1 MPKKS
6 SYRKLFSSLKRVG
19 NDNLSSFAL
28 PVKNTGYELVPVAC
42 AEKHIDQEVVALL
55 TEARNLNTTAFLT
68 MFNATEERTRNWLS
82 QTVAKEDNR
91 ILFML
96 QNMRKKN
103 YYGYM
108 GLAFGN
114 SDGSYI
120 EADAVVRID
129 KNMIHGLMKASLTR
143 LLEWVRIDLKIASV
157 GVRVLSDNPAL
168 KFYER
173 CGFIKHKCQDLY
185 DVKDASGQVVA
196 LETKQQFAGQQ
207 KSERSLCCMI
217 HSHSTTNSNL
227 GYK

>member
-1 MPKKS
+1 MPKDF
-6 SYRKLFSSLKRVG
+6 SYQKLFFSLKRVG

-55 TEARNLNTTAFLT
+55 TEARNLNSTSFLT

-96 QNMRKKN
+96 QNMQKKN

-129 KNMIHGLMKASLTR
+129 KNIIHGLMKASLTR
-143 LLEWVRIDLKIASV
+143 LLQWVRIDLKIASV

-173 CGFIKHKCQDLY
+173 CGFIKHKYQDLY

-196 LETKQQFAGQQ
+196 LETKQQFSGQK

-217 HSHSTTNSNL
+217 YNEPLRQLQS
-227 GYK
+227 GF

>member
-1 MPKKS
+1 MPKDS
-6 SYRKLFSSLKRVG
+6 SYQKLFFSLKRMG

-55 TEARNLNTTAFLT
+55 TEARNSNTTSFLT
-68 MFNATEERTRNWLS
+68 MFNATEEGTRNWLS

-114 SDGSYI
+114 NDGSYI

-129 KNMIHGLMKASLTR
+129 QNMIHGLMKASLTR
-143 LLEWVRIDLKIASV
+143 LLEWVRIDLNIASV

-185 DVKDASGQVVA
+185 DAKDASGQVVA

-207 KSERSLCCMI
+207 KSERSLCYMI
-217 HSHSTTNSNL
+217 YNAPLSQLQS
-227 GYK
+227 GF

>member
-1 MPKKS
+1 MPEDL
-6 SYRKLFSSLKRVG
+6 SYKLLFSSLKGVG
-19 NDNLSSFAL
+19 NPNLSNFSL
-28 PVKNTGYELVPVAC
+28 PVKNTDYELVPVNC
-42 AEKHIDQEVVALL
+42 SENHIDQEVVALL
-55 TEARNLNTTAFLT
+55 TRARNSNLISFLT
-68 MFNATEERTRNWLS
+68 VFTATDERTRNWLS

-96 QNMRKKN
+96 KNLRKKN

-114 SDGSYI
+114 SEGSYI

-129 KNMIHGLMKASLTR
+129 ENIIHGLMKASLTR
-143 LLEWVRIDLKIASV
+143 LIQWVRNDLKINNV
-157 GVRVLSDNPAL
+157 GVRVLSDNTAL
-168 KFYER
+168 AFYEK
-173 CGFIKHKCQDLY
+173 CGFIKQKIQDLY
-185 DVKDASGQVVA
+185 EVRDTLGKVVA
-196 LETKQQFAGQQ
+196 LEAKQQFVGQQ